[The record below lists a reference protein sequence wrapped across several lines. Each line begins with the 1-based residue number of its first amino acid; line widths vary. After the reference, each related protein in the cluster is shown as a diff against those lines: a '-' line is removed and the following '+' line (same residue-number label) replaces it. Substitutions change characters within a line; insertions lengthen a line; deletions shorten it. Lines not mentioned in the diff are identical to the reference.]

1 MTLFALLLTLLIDQ
15 AWRPGE
21 AVQRALALDGWG
33 DWVRRQLDAGHGGH
47 GWLVWSVAVVGAA
60 VGAWVVH
67 VLLWQLHG
75 LLAFAWNVAVLVATL
90 GFRHFSHPFTQIRLA
105 LESGDEA
112 RARTLYA
119 QWRGVAAVD
128 WPREELLRRVIAHAT
143 LDAHR
148 HVLGVAVAFAL
159 LSALGLGP
167 AGAVLYRVAQ
177 QLAHRWAGEGEAA
190 SPADPVS
197 PAVAHAA
204 RLGWHLIDALPARAT
219 ALAFA
224 VVGHFEDV
232 LERWRA
238 HATAWSAS
246 SDTLVLAAAEGA
258 IHVRLLPLEPAQASA
273 VAEAAEPQLNHLA
286 ALVGLVWR
294 SVVLGLLLLALAL
307 LVRLF

>member
-15 AWRPGE
+15 AWRPSE
-21 AVQRALALDGWG
+21 AVQRALALHGWG
-33 DWVRRQLDAGHGGH
+33 DWVRRQLDAGHRAQ
-47 GWLVWSVAVVGAA
+47 GWLVWALAAGAPALAAWAV
-60 VGAWVVH
+60 H
-67 VLLWQLHG
+67 LLLWQVHG
-75 LLAFAWNVAVLVATL
+75 LLAFGWHVVVLVATL
-90 GFRHFSHPFTQIRLA
+90 GFRHFSHAFTEIRLA

-119 QWRGVAAVD
+119 QWRAVTAVD
-128 WPREELLRRVIAHAT
+128 WPREELLRRVIVHAT
-143 LDAHR
+143 LGAHR
-148 HVLGVAVAFAL
+148 HVLGVAVAYVL
-159 LSALGLGP
+159 LAALGLGP
-167 AGAVLYRVAQ
+167 AGAVLYRMAERLAQ
-177 QLAHRWAGEGEAA
+177 RWAGEDGVGC
-190 SPADPVS
+190 DPVS

-204 RLGWHLIDALPARAT
+204 ARGWHLIDALPARAT

-238 HATAWSAS
+238 RAGAWADA

-258 IHVRLLPLEPAQASA
+258 IHVRLLAPEPAEPG
-273 VAEAAEPQLNHLA
+273 VPPDWPEPQLSHLA

-294 SVVLGLLLLALAL
+294 SVVLGLLVLLLAL